1 MEHNL
6 SGAARPIRRLR
17 KMNTAAEGCTMRDAF
32 GREINYMRL
41 SVTDRCNLRCRYC
54 MPMEG
59 VPPTTH
65 GDILRYEEL
74 LRVAQAAVS
83 LGIDRFK
90 VTGGEPLVRRG
101 IVDFIRSLKALPG
114 VRQVTLTTNGL
125 HLPSLLDGLLDA
137 GLDAVNISLDTRDNA
152 QYQAITRSSHTA
164 DEVLHAVRLCA
175 GRLPTKVNAVL
186 LSETAAQLVPLA
198 RLAEELPV
206 DVRFIERMPL
216 GVADTRTK
224 ETAQKEVIGRL
235 RVICPDLHPVSE
247 QRGNGPARYYAS
259 AKLNGCVG
267 LIEAVSHAFCA
278 SCNRVRLTSTGL
290 LKPCLCYEQG
300 TDLKPLLR
308 GGADDAALRDAI
320 EQAVRGKPAA
330 HCFAERQAVTERK
343 SMNQIGG

>member
-1 MEHNL
+1 
-6 SGAARPIRRLR
+6 
-17 KMNTAAEGCTMRDAF
+17 MRDAL

-54 MPMEG
+54 MPAEG
-59 VPPTTH
+59 VPPTAH

-101 IVDFIRSLKALPG
+101 ITDFIRSLKSLPG
-114 VRQVTLTTNGL
+114 VKQVTLTTNGL
-125 HLPSLLDGLLDA
+125 LLPSLLDGLLDA
-137 GLDAVNISLDTRDNA
+137 GLGAVNISLDTRDNA
-152 QYQAITRSSHTA
+152 QYQFITRSSHTA
-164 DEVLHAVRLCA
+164 DEVLHTIRLCA
-175 GRLPTKVNAVL
+175 GRLPTKINAVL
-186 LSETAAQLVPLA
+186 LPETAAQLIPLA
-198 RLAEELPV
+198 QLAEELPV

-216 GVADTRTK
+216 GVTDIGAAESVHR
-224 ETAQKEVIGRL
+224 EVIDRL
-235 RVICPDLHPVSE
+235 HAVWPDLAPVQE
-247 QRGNGPARYYAS
+247 RRGNGPARYYAS
-259 AKLNGCVG
+259 SGLRGCIG

-290 LKPCLCYEQG
+290 LKPCLCYETG
-300 TDLKPLLR
+300 SDLKPLLR
-308 GGADDAALRDAI
+308 GGADDVALRDAI
-320 EQAVRGKPAA
+320 EQAVQDKPAA

>member
-1 MEHNL
+1 
-6 SGAARPIRRLR
+6 
-17 KMNTAAEGCTMRDAF
+17 MRDAL
-32 GREINYMRL
+32 GREISYMRL

-54 MPMEG
+54 MPAEG
-59 VPPTTH
+59 VPATAH

-101 IVDFIRSLKALPG
+101 ITDFIRSLKSLPG

-125 HLPSLLDGLLDA
+125 LLPSLLDGLLDA

-152 QYQAITRSSHTA
+152 QYQFITRSSHTA
-164 DEVLHAVRLCA
+164 DEVLHTIRLCA
-175 GRLPTKVNAVL
+175 GRLPTKINAVL
-186 LSETAAQLVPLA
+186 LPETAAQLIPLA
-198 RLAEELPV
+198 QLAEELPV

-216 GVADTRTK
+216 GAADIGAAESVHR
-224 ETAQKEVIGRL
+224 EVIDRL
-235 RVICPDLHPVSE
+235 RVVWPDLAPVQE
-247 QRGNGPARYYAS
+247 RRGNGPARYYAS
-259 AKLNGCVG
+259 SGLRGCIG

-290 LKPCLCYEQG
+290 LKPCLCYETG
-300 TDLKPLLR
+300 TDLKPLLC
-308 GGADDAALRDAI
+308 GGADDATLRDAI

>member
-6 SGAARPIRRLR
+6 SGAAHPIRRLR

-54 MPMEG
+54 MPAEG
-59 VPPTTH
+59 VPPTSHT
-65 GDILRYEEL
+65 DILRYEEL

-101 IVDFIRSLKALPG
+101 IMDFIRSLKSLPG
-114 VRQVTLTTNGL
+114 VKQVTLTTNGL
-125 HLPSLLDGLLDA
+125 LLPSLLDGLLDA

-186 LSETAAQLVPLA
+186 LSETAAQLIPLA

-216 GVADTRTK
+216 GVTDIAAEPVHR
-224 ETAQKEVIGRL
+224 EVIGRL
-235 RVICPDLHPVSE
+235 RVVWPDLHPVSE

-259 AKLNGCVG
+259 SKLNGCVG

-308 GGADDAALRDAI
+308 GGADNAALRDAI
-320 EQAVRGKPAA
+320 GQAVRDKPAA
-330 HCFAERQAVTERK
+330 HCFAQQDAVTEHK

>member
-1 MEHNL
+1 
-6 SGAARPIRRLR
+6 
-17 KMNTAAEGCTMRDAF
+17 MRDAL
-32 GREINYMRL
+32 GREISYMRL

-54 MPMEG
+54 MPAEG
-59 VPPTTH
+59 VPATAH

-101 IVDFIRSLKALPG
+101 ITDFIRSLKALPG
-114 VRQVTLTTNGL
+114 VKQVTLTTNGL
-125 HLPSLLDGLLDA
+125 LLPSLLDGLLDA

-152 QYQAITRSSHTA
+152 QYQFITRSSHTA
-164 DEVLHAVRLCA
+164 DEVLHTIRLCA
-175 GRLPTKVNAVL
+175 GRLPTKINAVL
-186 LSETAAQLVPLA
+186 LPETAAQLIPLA
-198 RLAEELPV
+198 YLAEELPV
-206 DVRFIERMPL
+206 DVRFIELMPL
-216 GVADTRTK
+216 GATDIGATESVHI
-224 ETAQKEVIGRL
+224 EVIDLL
-235 RVICPDLHPVSE
+235 RAVWPDLSPVRE
-247 QRGNGPARYYAS
+247 RRGNGPARYYAS
-259 AKLNGCVG
+259 AKLHGCIG

-290 LKPCLCYEQG
+290 LKPCLCYETG
-300 TDLKPLLR
+300 SDLKPLLR

>member
-1 MEHNL
+1 
-6 SGAARPIRRLR
+6 
-17 KMNTAAEGCTMRDAF
+17 MRDAL

-54 MPMEG
+54 MPAEG
-59 VPPTTH
+59 VPATAH
-65 GDILRYEEL
+65 ADILRYEEL

-125 HLPSLLDGLLDA
+125 LLPSLLDGLLDA

-152 QYQAITRSSHTA
+152 QYQAITRSTHTA

-175 GRLPTKVNAVL
+175 GRLPTKINAVL
-186 LSETAAQLVPLA
+186 LPETAAQLIPLA
-198 RLAEELPV
+198 QLAEELPV
-206 DVRFIERMPL
+206 DVRFIEQMPL
-216 GVADTRTK
+216 GAADSSPNEPAHK
-224 ETAQKEVIGRL
+224 ETIDLL
-235 RVICPDLHPVSE
+235 RAVWPELAPVQE
-247 QRGNGPARYYAS
+247 RRGNGPARYFA
-259 AKLNGCVG
+259 APGLKGCIG

-278 SCNRVRLTSTGL
+278 GCNRVRLTSTGI

-300 TDLKPLLR
+300 TDLRPLLR
-308 GGADDAALRDAI
+308 GGADDAALRAAI
-320 EQAVRGKPAA
+320 GQAIYHKPAA
-330 HCFAERQAVTERK
+330 HCFAQQDAVTEHK

>member
-1 MEHNL
+1 
-6 SGAARPIRRLR
+6 
-17 KMNTAAEGCTMRDAF
+17 MRDAL

-54 MPMEG
+54 MPAEG
-59 VPPTTH
+59 VPPTAH

-74 LRVAQAAVS
+74 LRVAQAAS
-83 LGIDRFK
+83 PLGIDRFK

-101 IVDFIRSLKALPG
+101 ITDFIRSLKALPG

-125 HLPSLLDGLLDA
+125 LLPSLLDGLLDA

-152 QYQAITRSSHTA
+152 QYQFITRSSHTA
-164 DEVLHAVRLCA
+164 DEVLHTIRLCA
-175 GRLPTKVNAVL
+175 GRLPTKINAVL
-186 LSETAAQLVPLA
+186 LPETAAQLIPLA

-216 GVADTRTK
+216 GAADIGAAEPVHR
-224 ETAQKEVIGRL
+224 EVIDRL
-235 RVICPDLHPVSE
+235 RAVWPDLAPVQE
-247 QRGNGPARYYAS
+247 RRGNGPARYYAS
-259 AKLNGCVG
+259 SGLRGCIG

-290 LKPCLCYEQG
+290 LKPCLCYETG
-300 TDLKPLLR
+300 SDLKPLLR
-308 GGADDAALRDAI
+308 GGADDVALRDAI
-320 EQAVRGKPAA
+320 EQAVQDKPAA

>member
-1 MEHNL
+1 
-6 SGAARPIRRLR
+6 
-17 KMNTAAEGCTMRDAF
+17 MRDAL

-54 MPMEG
+54 MPAEG
-59 VPPTTH
+59 VPPTAH

-101 IVDFIRSLKALPG
+101 ITDFIRSLKSLPG

-125 HLPSLLDGLLDA
+125 LLPSLLDGLLDA

-152 QYQAITRSSHTA
+152 QYQFITRSSHTA
-164 DEVLHAVRLCA
+164 DEVLHTIRLCA
-175 GRLPTKVNAVL
+175 GRLPTKINAVL
-186 LSETAAQLVPLA
+186 LPETAAQLIPLA
-198 RLAEELPV
+198 QLAEELPV

-216 GVADTRTK
+216 GAADIGAAESVHR
-224 ETAQKEVIGRL
+224 EVIDRL
-235 RVICPDLHPVSE
+235 HAVWPDLAPVQE
-247 QRGNGPARYYAS
+247 RRGNGPARYYAS
-259 AKLNGCVG
+259 SGLRGCIG

-290 LKPCLCYEQG
+290 LKPCLCYETG
-300 TDLKPLLR
+300 SDLKPLLR

>member
-1 MEHNL
+1 
-6 SGAARPIRRLR
+6 
-17 KMNTAAEGCTMRDAF
+17 MRDAL
-32 GREINYMRL
+32 GREISYMRL

-54 MPMEG
+54 MPAEG
-59 VPPTTH
+59 VPATAHT
-65 GDILRYEEL
+65 DILRYEEL

-216 GVADTRTK
+216 GVTDIAAEPVHR
-224 ETAQKEVIGRL
+224 EVIGRL
-235 RVICPDLHPVSE
+235 RAVWPDLAPVHE
-247 QRGNGPARYYAS
+247 RRGNGPARYFAS
-259 AKLNGCVG
+259 SGLRGCIG

-308 GGADDAALRDAI
+308 DGADDAALRDAI

>member
-1 MEHNL
+1 MEQNL
-6 SGAARPIRRLR
+6 SGAARLLRRLP
-17 KMNTAAEGCTMRDAF
+17 KVNTAAEGCAMRDAL

-59 VPPTTH
+59 VPPAAH
-65 GDILRYEEL
+65 ADILRYEEL
-74 LRVAQAAVS
+74 LRVAQAVVP

-101 IVDFIRSLKALPG
+101 IVDFIRALKALPG

-125 HLPSLLDGLLDA
+125 LLPSLLDGLLDA

-164 DEVLHAVRLCA
+164 DEVLCAVRLCA
-175 GRLPTKVNAVL
+175 GHLPTRVNAVL
-186 LSETAAQLVPLA
+186 LPETAVQLIPLA
-198 RLAEELPV
+198 RLAEDLPV

-216 GVADTRTK
+216 GAAAIGTK
-224 ETAQKEVIGRL
+224 EPAHREIIDLL
-235 RVICPDLHPVSE
+235 RAVWPDLAPVRE
-247 QRGNGPARYYAS
+247 RRGNGPARYYAS
-259 AKLNGCVG
+259 AKLNGCIG

-300 TDLKPLLR
+300 TDLEPLLR
-308 GGADDAALRDAI
+308 GGADDTALRTAI
-320 EQAVRGKPAA
+320 KQAVRGKPAA
-330 HCFAERQAVTERK
+330 HCFAEQQAVTERR

>member
-1 MEHNL
+1 
-6 SGAARPIRRLR
+6 
-17 KMNTAAEGCTMRDAF
+17 MRDAL

-54 MPMEG
+54 MPAEG
-59 VPPTTH
+59 VPATAHT
-65 GDILRYEEL
+65 DILRYEEL

-101 IVDFIRSLKALPG
+101 IMDFIRSLKTLPG

-125 HLPSLLDGLLDA
+125 LLPSLLDGLLDA

-152 QYQAITRSSHTA
+152 QYQFITRSSHTA

-175 GRLPTKVNAVL
+175 GRLPTKINAVL
-186 LSETAAQLVPLA
+186 LPETAAQLIPLA
-198 RLAEELPV
+198 QLAEELPV

-216 GVADTRTK
+216 GAADIGAAESVHR
-224 ETAQKEVIGRL
+224 EVIDRL
-235 RVICPDLHPVSE
+235 RAVWPDLAPFQE
-247 QRGNGPARYYAS
+247 RRGNGPARYYAS
-259 AKLNGCVG
+259 SGLRGYIG
-267 LIEAVSHAFCA
+267 LIEAVNHAFCA

-290 LKPCLCYEQG
+290 LKPCLCYETG

-320 EQAVRGKPAA
+320 KQAVRGKPAA

>member
-1 MEHNL
+1 
-6 SGAARPIRRLR
+6 
-17 KMNTAAEGCTMRDAF
+17 MRDAL
-32 GREINYMRL
+32 GREISYMRL

-54 MPMEG
+54 MPAEG
-59 VPPTTH
+59 VPATAH

-101 IVDFIRSLKALPG
+101 ITDFIRSLKSLPG

-125 HLPSLLDGLLDA
+125 LLPSLLDGLLDA

-152 QYQAITRSSHTA
+152 QYQFITRSSHTA
-164 DEVLHAVRLCA
+164 DEVLHTIRLCA
-175 GRLPTKVNAVL
+175 GRLPTKINAVL
-186 LSETAAQLVPLA
+186 LPETAAQLIPLA
-198 RLAEELPV
+198 QLAEELPV

-216 GVADTRTK
+216 GAADIGAAESVHR
-224 ETAQKEVIGRL
+224 EVIDRL
-235 RVICPDLHPVSE
+235 RVVWPDLAPVQE
-247 QRGNGPARYYAS
+247 RRGNGPARYYAS
-259 AKLNGCVG
+259 SGLRGCIG

-290 LKPCLCYEQG
+290 LKPCLCYETG

-308 GGADDAALRDAI
+308 GGADDATLRDAI

>member
-1 MEHNL
+1 
-6 SGAARPIRRLR
+6 
-17 KMNTAAEGCTMRDAF
+17 MRDAL

-41 SVTDRCNLRCRYC
+41 SVTYRCNLRCRYC
-54 MPMEG
+54 MPIEG
-59 VPPTTH
+59 VPPAAH
-65 GDILRYEEL
+65 CDILRYEEL

-125 HLPSLLDGLLDA
+125 LLPPLLDGLLDA

-152 QYQAITRSSHTA
+152 QYQFITRSSHTA

-175 GRLPTKVNAVL
+175 GTLPTKINAVL
-186 LSETAAQLVPLA
+186 LPETAAQLIPLA
-198 RLAEELPV
+198 QLAEELPV

-216 GVADTRTK
+216 GVTDIGAT
-224 ETAQKEVIGRL
+224 ESVHIEVIDRL
-235 RVICPDLHPVSE
+235 RAVWPDLSPVRE
-247 QRGNGPARYYAS
+247 RRGNGPARYFA
-259 AKLNGCVG
+259 APELQGCIG

-278 SCNRVRLTSTGL
+278 RCNRVRLTSTGC

-300 TDLKPLLR
+300 TDLGPLLR
-308 GGADDAALRDAI
+308 GGADDTALRDAI
-320 EQAVRGKPAA
+320 EQAVQGKPAA
-330 HCFAERQAVTERK
+330 HCFSEQQAATERK

>member
-1 MEHNL
+1 
-6 SGAARPIRRLR
+6 
-17 KMNTAAEGCTMRDAF
+17 MRDAL
-32 GREINYMRL
+32 GREISYMRL

-54 MPMEG
+54 MPAEG
-59 VPPTTH
+59 VPATAH

-101 IVDFIRSLKALPG
+101 ITDFIRSLKSLPG

-125 HLPSLLDGLLDA
+125 LLPSLLDGLLDA

-152 QYQAITRSSHTA
+152 QYQFITRSSHTA
-164 DEVLHAVRLCA
+164 DEVLHTVRLCA
-175 GRLPTKVNAVL
+175 GRLPTKINAVL
-186 LSETAAQLVPLA
+186 LPETAAQLIPLA
-198 RLAEELPV
+198 QLAEELPV

-216 GVADTRTK
+216 GVTDIGAAESVHR
-224 ETAQKEVIGRL
+224 EVIDRL
-235 RVICPDLHPVSE
+235 HAVWPDLAPVQE
-247 QRGNGPARYYAS
+247 RRGNGPARYYAS
-259 AKLNGCVG
+259 SGLRGCIG

-290 LKPCLCYEQG
+290 LKPCLCYETG

-308 GGADDAALRDAI
+308 GGADDATLRDAI